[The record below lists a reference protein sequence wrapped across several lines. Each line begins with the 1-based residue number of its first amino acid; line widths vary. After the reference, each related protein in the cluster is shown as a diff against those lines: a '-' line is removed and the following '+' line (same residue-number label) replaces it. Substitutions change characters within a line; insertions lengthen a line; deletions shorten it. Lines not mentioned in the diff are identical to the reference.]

1 LIPEKFGLNCITL
14 LIQFLKREIPMI
26 RFNIDFSSPLPIYR
40 QIIQAIKFEI
50 LSERLKSGDQL
61 PPIRELAKI
70 LKLNPNTVAKAYY
83 TLEEEGLVQGKRG
96 SGNWVNYKNARIDS
110 LRRGMIED
118 EVRGFLERTFSL
130 GASREEIK
138 KIIERY
144 SENEPKNR

>member
-1 LIPEKFGLNCITL
+1 
-14 LIQFLKREIPMI
+14 MI

-83 TLEEEGLVQGKRG
+83 TLEEEGFVQGKRG

-118 EVRGFLERTFSL
+118 EVRGFLERAFSL